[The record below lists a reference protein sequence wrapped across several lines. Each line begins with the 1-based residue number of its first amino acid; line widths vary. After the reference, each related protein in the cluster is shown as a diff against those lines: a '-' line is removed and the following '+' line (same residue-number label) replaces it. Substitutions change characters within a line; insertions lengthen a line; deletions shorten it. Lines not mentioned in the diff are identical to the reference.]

1 MNRELNK
8 ELNKKMNIKLNYK
21 KNKKRIF
28 ALLIA
33 LLLFLSGIFIPK
45 SEVRADNEDV
55 YVIMMV
61 SKDEG
66 KVGDN
71 VTITVSVTSDKLT
84 SMTMYLNYPSQIFK
98 YTGGDFTESNGFIS
112 YKLEGSDMVSANFT
126 AVGSGSARF
135 YTSGSDAKDA
145 QMNQLTV
152 AHAGATVVIQG
163 DPNQEGNGEGSETET
178 ETETEK
184 ATTEPASTDE
194 EACAE
199 INGEKLL
206 FVSLN
211 EEYVPKGFIED
222 VASYK
227 TWIVPTYVSPNKVL
241 KVVALQDDGGSIYL
255 YCLDESSGELVPYA
269 PFTTSQHRYVIKDKP
284 KNIALPDGFE
294 ETVHDFGY
302 GPKTVYQKEGL
313 QNVVLVYAINLDGAE
328 GLYYYDTEE
337 RVFFQYIAPDVTE
350 PAEEGN
356 TSSDQGNA
364 GTGTATTR
372 QKDEGFFTRQNLIII
387 SITLASLFL
396 IMSIVAI
403 TLMLRNSKQ
412 QNAIEELE
420 YEMYQMEK
428 RRKNNRFADH
438 RVNSERIYEGYRKR
452 KVNEMEEIA
461 NSTEGEEDDP
471 FPEGEESGGY
481 GRKNSN
487 SRNSSGSRKNDRGR
501 DYDDYDDY
509 DDRRDYDDEYDDY
522 DDRYDDRYDDE
533 YDDRYDDYDDRR
545 SSRKRGR
552 NDRYDDRY
560 DDYEDTGEK
569 EPPKPLDPPTSGE
582 TIEIVLVDAEDNNRS
597 SHVPPAVDKKK
608 TNRVEEAMKERP
620 FGIDSAFNVV
630 DDEADVPEEVK
641 PETVDRGKASRVKRE
656 EPQKIALPGQDE
668 EDEG

>member
-1 MNRELNK
+1 MNKDLNSK
-8 ELNKKMNIKLNYK
+8 VTKNKKMN
-21 KNKKRIF
+21 NKKIYAWLAVF
-28 ALLIA
+28 FLL
-33 LLLFLSGIFIPK
+33 LSGIFIPK

-98 YTGGDFTESNGFIS
+98 YTGGDFEESNGFIS

-163 DPNQEGNGEGSETET
+163 DPNQDPNQDPNKEGEGSETET

-184 ATTEPASTDE
+184 STQELPTTDE
-194 EACAE
+194 EASAE

-211 EEYVPKGFIED
+211 EEYIPKGFTED

-227 TWIVPTYVSPNKVL
+227 TWIVPTYLSPNKVL

-269 PFTTSQHRYVIKDKP
+269 PFTTSQHRYVVKDKP

-313 QNVVLVYAINLDGAE
+313 QNIVLVYAINLDGAE
-328 GLYYYDTEE
+328 GLYYYDTAE
-337 RVFFQYIAPDVTE
+337 RVFFQYIAPEVAAPE
-350 PAEEGN
+350 EEGN
-356 TSSDQGNA
+356 TSADQGNT
-364 GTGTATTR
+364 GTGIASTR

-412 QNAIEELE
+412 QNVIEELE

-438 RVNSERIYEGYRKR
+438 RENSERIYEGYRKR

-461 NSTEGEEDDP
+461 RSTEGEEDDP
-471 FPEGEESGGY
+471 FPEGEASGNGY
-481 GRKNSN
+481 GKK
-487 SRNSSGSRKNDRGR
+487 SSSQNRKNDRGR

-522 DDRYDDRYDDE
+522 DDRYDDEYDDRYDDRYDDE
-533 YDDRYDDYDDRR
+533 YDDRRD
-545 SSRKRGR
+545 SRGRGR
-552 NDRYDDRY
+552 NNRDYDRY

-630 DDEADVPEEVK
+630 DDEADVPEEAK
-641 PETVDRGKASRVKRE
+641 KETFDRSKESRVKRE
-656 EPQKIALPGQDE
+656 EPQRIALPGQDE
-668 EDEG
+668 EDDG

>member
-1 MNRELNK
+1 
-8 ELNKKMNIKLNYK
+8 MNIEVNNIKVNKTKVSIK
-21 KNKKRIF
+21 KIF
-28 ALLIA
+28 ALFTA

-45 SEVRADNEDV
+45 SEVLADNEDV

-71 VTITVSVTSDKLT
+71 VTITVSVTSDKLN

-112 YKLEGSDMVSANFT
+112 YKLEGSDMISANFT

-135 YTSGSDAKDA
+135 YTSGSDAKDT

-184 ATTEPASTDE
+184 STTEPASTDE
-194 EACAE
+194 EASAE

-211 EEYVPKGFIED
+211 EEYIPKGFIED

-255 YCLDESSGELVPYA
+255 YCLDESSGDLVPYA

-302 GPKTVYQKEGL
+302 GPKTVYQKEGM
-313 QNVVLVYAINLDGAE
+313 QNIVLVYAINLDGAE

-337 RVFFQYIAPDVTE
+337 RVFFQYIAPEVST
-350 PAEEGN
+350 PADEGS

-387 SITLASLFL
+387 SITLAALFL

-471 FPEGEESGGY
+471 FPEGDESGGY
-481 GRKNSN
+481 GRKK
-487 SRNSSGSRKNDRGR
+487 NSSGSRRNNRGR

-509 DDRRDYDDEYDDY
+509 DDRRDYDDEYNDEYNDY
-522 DDRYDDRYDDE
+522 DDRYNDRYNDRYDDE
-533 YDDRYDDYDDRR
+533 YDDRYEDEYDDRR
-545 SSRKRGR
+545 SSRNRDR
-552 NDRYDDRY
+552 NDRYDE
-560 DDYEDTGEK
+560 YEDTGEK

-582 TIEIVLVDAEDNNRS
+582 TIEIVLVDAEDNNRY

-608 TNRVEEAMKERP
+608 TNRVEEAMRERP

-630 DDEADVPEEVK
+630 DDEADVPEEAK
-641 PETVDRGKASRVKRE
+641 QETVDRGKDSRVKRE